1 MSSLLSVE
9 DLNYY
14 HKSRHTLF
22 KSKKPFHLTDINF
35 SINAGETLAIIGDN
49 GSGKS
54 TLANLLVGVYKP
66 TSGFI
71 RLNDKTLAA
80 KHSKERCLNIRMIFQ
95 NTKESINPAM
105 TLGDILDESL
115 VLNTKLSTQ
124 ERIEQIEKTLRLV
137 GLLPEHKY
145 FYRHKLSDGQLQRM
159 ALARALIL
167 NPKVIVA
174 DEPFAALDPS
184 VRSQTI
190 NLFMQLQKELG
201 LGFVFIA
208 HNLGIVRHISD
219 RMLVMQDGRVV
230 ESGKTE
236 VLIDWPKSEYTKQLI
251 HSYYSLVNGQY

>member
-14 HKSRHTLF
+14 HKARNTLF
-22 KSKKPFHLTDINF
+22 KRKTPFHLTDINF

-66 TSGFI
+66 TSGLI
-71 RLNDKTLAA
+71 RLNDKTLAD
-80 KHSKERCLNIRMIFQ
+80 KNDKERCLNIRMIFQ
-95 NTKESINPAM
+95 NTKESLNQAI
-105 TLGDILDESL
+105 TLGDILDEPL
-115 VLNTKLSTQ
+115 VLNTKMSSQ
-124 ERIEQIEKTLRLV
+124 ERTEQIDKTLRLV
-137 GLLPEHKY
+137 GLLPEHKF

-190 NLFMQLQKELG
+190 NLFMKLQKDLG

-219 RMLVMQDGRVV
+219 RMLVLQDGRVV

-236 VLIDWPKSEYTKQLI
+236 VLINWPKSEYTKQLI

>member
-1 MSSLLSVE
+1 MTTLLSVQ
-9 DLNYY
+9 DLNFY
-14 HKSRHTLF
+14 HKSRNSFLR
-22 KSKKPFHLTDINF
+22 KQPPFHLTDINF
-35 SINAGETLAIIGDN
+35 SINAGETLAIVGDN

-66 TSGFI
+66 SSGSI
-71 RLNDKTLAA
+71 SLNDQQLGSRNTKQ
-80 KHSKERCLNIRMIFQ
+80 RCLNIRMIFQ
-95 NTKESINPAM
+95 NTKESINPAL
-105 TLGDILDESL
+105 TLGHMLDESL
-115 VLNTKLSTQ
+115 VLNTKLSAL
-124 ERIEQIEKTLRLV
+124 ERGQQIDKTLRLV

-145 FYRHKLSDGQLQRM
+145 FYRHMLSDGQLQRM

-190 NLFMQLQKELG
+190 NLFMKLQKDLG

-219 RMLVMQDGRVV
+219 RMLVIQDGRVV

-236 VLIDWPKSEYTKQLI
+236 VLINWPKSEYTKQLI